1 MEVPTELFRLKNL
14 KTVFLANNNLCL
26 LPSEITHL
34 AMLHTLIVRLSRRS
48 DHDLTTGTLFQ
59 VNRNQLTSLPHELG
73 LLTNL
78 KTFDVRH
85 LWQIDRD
92 LTTPTAT
99 SFQVG
104 FNQLTSLPAS
114 IGQLT
119 QLETLAVRISCGLVY
134 DLTPCSCAQVHKN
147 QLKWLP
153 VELPKL
159 TYLFVRRL
167 GSFSSG
173 S

>member
-26 LPSEITHL
+26 LPSEIAHL
-34 AMLHTLIVRLSRRS
+34 AMLHTLIVRLSKRS
-48 DHDLTTGTLFQ
+48 DHDLTTGTSFQ

-92 LTTPTAT
+92 LTTPTPRPFRSAST
-99 SFQVG
+99 SSRRCQR
-104 FNQLTSLPAS
+104 QSAS
-114 IGQLT
+114 
-119 QLETLAVRISCGLVY
+119 
-134 DLTPCSCAQVHKN
+134 
-147 QLKWLP
+147 
-153 VELPKL
+153 
-159 TYLFVRRL
+159 
-167 GSFSSG
+167 
-173 S
+173 